1 MIWKTWIFLEDM
13 DWLEDLDNFLEDTD
27 FLETWIFVEDAGF
40 SGRRRL

>member
-27 FLETWIFVEDAGF
+27 FLEDLDFC
-40 SGRRRL
+40 GRRRLFWKT